1 MQTQTGLSTGTAEQR
16 YELAEKHETELGEI
30 PTIEESKSQIIES
43 EQTPSAKLETIE
55 ESSTSESLSH
65 EESVEIEQPTIGG
78 SSVYGVALKSENKD
92 ASEQQKEISLES
104 DQVQE
109 KNELQMEA
117 VLENPEVESLEV
129 TTAPV
134 EISDVGVL
142 SEETKESTVV
152 SSLPEEIKDTTD
164 VTPASEKT
172 QGPLILVVDDSP
184 TVRKL
189 ITTKLERSGY
199 RVIQA
204 VDGLDALEK
213 INSAVPDLVLLDI
226 TMPNLDGYEVCK
238 RIRSNEATKNI
249 PVVMISGKD
258 GFFDKVRGRMVG
270 SSGYITKP
278 FGPETLMKTV
288 ESYIK
293 HTKN

>member
-1 MQTQTGLSTGTAEQR
+1 VS
-16 YELAEKHETELGEI
+16 
-30 PTIEESKSQIIES
+30 
-43 EQTPSAKLETIE
+43 SAKSETIE

-65 EESVEIEQPTIGG
+65 EESVEIEKPTI
-78 SSVYGVALKSENKD
+78 SDSAAYGVALKSENKY

-104 DQVQE
+104 DQVEE
-109 KNELQMEA
+109 KNEVQMEA
-117 VLENPEVESLEV
+117 VLENPEVESSKA
-129 TTAPV
+129 TTEPV

-152 SSLPEEIKDTTD
+152 SPLPEEFKETID
-164 VTPASEKT
+164 VTPAFEKT

-213 INSAVPDLVLLDI
+213 INSTVPDLVLLDI

-238 RIRSNEATKNI
+238 RIRSNESTKNI

-293 HTKN
+293 NTQRTN